1 MLCVIWISCILS
13 SCIHMIEFVERI
25 IASWFFFRRQVHVM
39 QHIHVILYMNIL
51 YLVLVYSHEP
61 DLSACWITTAA
72 MAHGRCAHMPHAAVA
87 WIQITACK
95 CWRVYTRIR
104 TMMTHQDLTVNG
116 YQKGPSLA
124 LKGDQTLDAR
134 KARSSVELAMS
145 EGSCQVPR
153 AYGGKKGDASTSFCL
168 ETAILSLIGDVR
180 DICTT
185 LHMYQLH

>member
-1 MLCVIWISCILS
+1 MSQISL
-13 SCIHMIEFVERI
+13 
-25 IASWFFFRRQVHVM
+25 HVGLQQLPWLM
-39 QHIHVILYMNIL
+39 AAAHI
-51 YLVLVYSHEP
+51 
-61 DLSACWITTAA
+61 C
-72 MAHGRCAHMPHAAVA
+72 RMPRWHA

-116 YQKGPSLA
+116 YQKGTSLA

-153 AYGGKKGDASTSFCL
+153 AYGGKRGDASTAFCF
-168 ETAILSLIGDVR
+168 ETATLSLIGDVR